1 MKLFRI
7 GGIIITCR
15 RRGHSVIKENIE
27 VKSKLEKYVR
37 AADMGENATGNF
49 VNYGVKK
56 KTDGPILARKLLLI
70 LSYTAFVAVFA
81 AFCFGL
87 ILPVKIPPFFAFVI
101 LFTCIIVFFTWRY
114 VQIEYEYIILDGEFR
129 MLKIYGAK
137 QMRELC
143 RVRVSG
149 MKVIA
154 PYNGEYMAAADAI
167 PYSRRIMAVSSPS
180 AADIYYAI
188 FADADGADSAVFF
201 EVTEKTM
208 KVLRYYNSAVVITK
222 TLR

>member
-1 MKLFRI
+1 MKSR
-7 GGIIITCR
+7 
-15 RRGHSVIKENIE
+15 
-27 VKSKLEKYVR
+27 LEKYVR
-37 AADMGENATGNF
+37 AADMGDNATGYF

-56 KTDGPILARKLLLI
+56 KTDGPLLLQRLLLI
-70 LSYTAFVAVFA
+70 LGYTAFVAVFA

-87 ILPVKIPPFFAFVI
+87 ILPVKVPPLFAFVI

-129 MLKIYGAK
+129 MLKIYGSR

-143 RVRVSG
+143 RVRVSA
-149 MKVIA
+149 MKAIA
-154 PYNGEYMAAADAI
+154 PYTGEYMAAADAV
-167 PYSRRIMAVSSPS
+167 PASRRIMAVSSPS

-188 FADADGADSAVFF
+188 FADADGVDTAVFF